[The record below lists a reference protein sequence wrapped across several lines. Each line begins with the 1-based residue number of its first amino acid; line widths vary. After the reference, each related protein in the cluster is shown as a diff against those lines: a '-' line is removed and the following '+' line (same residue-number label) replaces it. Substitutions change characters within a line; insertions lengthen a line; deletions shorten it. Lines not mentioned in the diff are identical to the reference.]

1 MTARDILTLA
11 RSFVGDESTDMAAQ
25 RRRDEWFVPHIN
37 AALRL
42 LWDRAP
48 VSRLDATGLANR
60 VYAEFDGVDWDASIW
75 PDDQWKA
82 ALAHYLAFVVFTND
96 AGDTRD
102 SLRAKAHQT
111 ACSPLAD

>member
-11 RSFVGDESTDMAAQ
+11 RSFVGDESIDTATQ
-25 RRRDEWFVPHIN
+25 RRRDDWFVPHLN
-37 AALRL
+37 AALQL
-42 LWDRAP
+42 LWDRVP
-48 VSRLDATGLANR
+48 VSRLAATGLTHR
-60 VYAEFDGVDWDASIW
+60 TYAEFDGVDWDAALW
-75 PDDQWKA
+75 PDNQWESR
-82 ALAHYLAFVVFTND
+82 LAHYLAFVVFTND